1 MISRRASDVT
11 FLGLFGLLFLV
22 CTALTISIGSTTAL
36 MDSMPMPGGWTMSM
50 TWMPG
55 QNGPRAMLSFLGMWV
70 TMMIAMMLPSLV
82 PMLWQYRKAVRGS
95 AAVHLELLTCLVTA
109 GYFLPWGALGIAA
122 FPIGVTL
129 AALAMYYPGASDTV
143 PAAIGVLVL
152 AVGVFQFSAWK
163 SRHLNCCR
171 SAGAIRKTDG
181 PFRHGL
187 RLGMHCVACC
197 SNLTLLL
204 LVVGVMDLRLMLLVT
219 VAMTAERLA
228 GERVARGIGVLVA
241 GAGLFLIVR
250 AIGIQI

>member
-11 FLGLFGLLFLV
+11 FLGLFGLFFLV
-22 CTALTISIGSTTAL
+22 CTALTIRICSTMAL
-36 MDSMPMPGGWTMSM
+36 MDVMPMS
-50 TWMPG
+50 
-55 QNGPRAMLSFLGMWV
+55 
-70 TMMIAMMLPSLV
+70 
-82 PMLWQYRKAVRGS
+82 
-95 AAVHLELLTCLVTA
+95 
-109 GYFLPWGALGIAA
+109 
-122 FPIGVTL
+122 
-129 AALAMYYPGASDTV
+129 GASDTV

-171 SAGAIRKTDG
+171 AASAIRKTDG

-187 RLGMHCVACC
+187 RLGMHCIACC

-228 GERVARGIGVLVA
+228 GGRGALAIGRMVA
-241 GAGLFLIVR
+241 GAGLFLIAR
-250 AIGIQI
+250 AIGMSL